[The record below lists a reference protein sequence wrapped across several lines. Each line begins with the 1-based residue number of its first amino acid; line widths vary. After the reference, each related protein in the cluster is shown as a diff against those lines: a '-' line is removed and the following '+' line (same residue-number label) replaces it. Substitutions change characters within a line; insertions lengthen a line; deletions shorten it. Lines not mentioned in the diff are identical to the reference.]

1 MKWLGAG
8 VTFFNLAT
16 VAGLLLGILARGLTP
31 AIAAVSLLFGAA
43 MAFYLLVSHG
53 SEAQIVEPGGKTK
66 GASRKTDA
74 KPESGFIRYR
84 SFWKWAMAACFAAFA
99 LRCFCWLLYIDG
111 EELRIQSPNNLGD
124 LALHITHIRY
134 FANGVPLWPA
144 NPIYAFSAHL
154 RYPAGADLFNGLLSC
169 LNVDLMQG
177 LIWVGLLASMA
188 TFYAFYRWG
197 GAFAV
202 AGFLF
207 NGGIAGF
214 QVLSSGD
221 WKAYQDVP
229 SIAWKSIP
237 HTMFLTQR
245 GLLYAIPAGL
255 LLLWNWRTKYFRL
268 NAASEAP
275 NTQAEKPL
283 PFWVD
288 LSVYASMPL
297 FHVHAFMALTIVLLC
312 LGAFQLVAPITRV
325 VDLVREEGGA
335 GVRPVVS
342 EPGRWKRFF
351 PIGEIGAAVL
361 LGAAFVPATF
371 FMWLITDHFRAG
383 SVFEW
388 HPGWV
393 QDDGEM
399 AAPFFRLGPTD
410 FGSSVPVV
418 GWLLRKTWNGL
429 VAPLFQFWLT
439 NFGILVPLVLM
450 LLGIYAWRL
459 WKSEPR
465 RSRELDP
472 TEVFLSAAVII
483 FALGYFVKMA
493 PWGWDNLKVMVWAY
507 FIVLPFL
514 WKDLIARWMLP
525 MRVAICVLLFWSGF
539 VSLFGGLADGR
550 PGYGFVNR
558 AELDGVGG
566 AVRRLP
572 VEARFAA
579 YPTYNHPL
587 LLQGRKVA
595 LGYTGHLWTQGFE
608 DYGKAEQSLRQLMQ
622 GVTNWADLAHSFHV
636 RYIFWGREEKTNY
649 IASTRPWERSAA
661 VVATGPWG
669 SIYDLEQPP
678 VAPPQR

>member
-8 VTFFNLAT
+8 VTFVNLST
-16 VAGLLLGILARGLTP
+16 VAGLLLGILAGGLNP
-31 AIAAVSLLFGAA
+31 LIAAVSLLFGAA
-43 MAFYLLVSHG
+43 MALYLLVSQG
-53 SEAQIVEPGGKTK
+53 SEPQVVEPAVKSK
-66 GASRKTDA
+66 GPSRKTDA
-74 KPESGFIRYR
+74 KRASAFSRYR

-99 LRCFCWLLYIDG
+99 LRCFCWLVYIDG

-134 FANGVPLWPA
+134 FANGVRLWPA
-144 NPIYAFSAHL
+144 NPIYAFSQHL

-169 LNVDLMQG
+169 LNVDIMQG
-177 LIWVGLLASMA
+177 LIWVALLASLA

-214 QVLSSGD
+214 QVLANWD

-255 LLLWNWRTKYFRL
+255 LLLWNWRAKYFRT
-268 NAASEAP
+268 NATSQGP
-275 NTQAEKPL
+275 NTPADRPL

-297 FHVHAFMALTIVLLC
+297 FHVHTFMALTIVLLC
-312 LGAFQLVAPITRV
+312 LLAFQLVGPIKRI
-325 VDLVREEGGA
+325 VDLVRGEGGA
-335 GVRPVVS
+335 GVRSVISQPS
-342 EPGRWKRFF
+342 RWKNFF
-351 PIGEIGAAVL
+351 PIADTGAAVL
-361 LGAAFVPATF
+361 LAAAFLPATF

-399 AAPFFRLGPTD
+399 ARPFLRLGPVN
-410 FGSSVPVV
+410 FGSAVPVL
-418 GWLLRKTWNGL
+418 GWLLRKTWNGI
-429 VAPLFQFWLT
+429 VAPFFQFWLP
-439 NFGILVPLVLM
+439 NFGILIPLVVM
-450 LLGIYAWRL
+450 LVGICAWRL
-459 WKSEPR
+459 RKSEPR
-465 RSRELDP
+465 RSQELDP
-472 TEVFLSAAVII
+472 GEVFASAAVTI
-483 FALGYFVKMA
+483 FVLGYFVKMA

-507 FIVLPFL
+507 FIILPFL
-514 WKDLIARWMLP
+514 WTHLIARWALP
-525 MRVAICVLLFWSGF
+525 IRAAICILLFGSGF
-539 VSLFGGLADGR
+539 VSLFGGLTAGR

-558 AELDGVGG
+558 AELDGVGA

-608 DYGKAEQSLRQLMQ
+608 DYGKAEQLLRQLMQ
-622 GVTNWADLAHSFHV
+622 GAPNWVDLAGLFGV

-649 IASTRPWERSAA
+649 AASARPWERSAA
-661 VVATGPWG
+661 LVATGPWG
-669 SIYDLEQPP
+669 AIYDLEQPP
-678 VAPPQR
+678 VAQPQR